1 MPAVARRGWLVIAL
15 TSTACPDGGAGEGTT
30 TAATASSTSGDP
42 SVSTTST
49 TTPVDVDSG
58 TTTAASTTA
67 ASTTEPG
74 TTTGEPVMPT
84 VLFPRTSI
92 LPEELAVIVND
103 DDPLSSQI
111 ADYYVAARAIPAA
124 NVVHVSLPLV
134 PELTPEQFEPI
145 LADVQAELPDGI
157 QALALTFTNPYR
169 VGCMSIT
176 SAFTFGYG
184 PCGGCIVTNASPY
197 YDSLSLRPFDDHGV
211 RPTMMLAA
219 TSLENAQALV
229 DRGVAS
235 DGTHP
240 AGTGYL
246 VRTTDPA
253 RSVRWRQ
260 MQAASGSWEGWDGLE
275 LLFIDNAAGGGS
287 DTVQAADDVV
297 FYFTGLADVPGI
309 ETNTYHPG
317 AIADHLTS
325 FGGQVPQSGQMSA
338 LRWLEVGAT
347 GSYGTVVEPC
357 NYPEKFP
364 HVGVAIA
371 NYFRG
376 QTLVEAYWKSVAWPG
391 EGLFIGEPLARPW
404 DGSMVEMVGDDLVI
418 TTNLLVP
425 GVLYDIDAADALD
438 GPWDNVL
445 TGMIPSTQTFEI
457 TLPDAER
464 AYYRLQPQP

>member
-1 MPAVARRGWLVIAL
+1 MARYGWLAIAL
-15 TSTACPDGGAGEGTT
+15 VLTACPDGGAGGGT
-30 TAATASSTSGDP
+30 TAASSGSSGDP
-42 SVSTTST
+42 S
-49 TTPVDVDSG
+49 
-58 TTTAASTTA
+58 
-67 ASTTEPG
+67 ASTTEVADAETG
-74 TTTGEPVMPT
+74 TTTDATTGTTAVVTTEPGSTTGAPVMPT

-103 DDPLSSQI
+103 DDPLSVEI
-111 ADYYVAARAIPAA
+111 ASYYVAARGIPPA
-124 NVVHVSLPLV
+124 NVVHVSLPLA
-134 PELTPEQFEPI
+134 PELTPAQLDPI
-145 LADVQAELPDGI
+145 RADVEAELPDGI
-157 QALALTFTNPYR
+157 QALALAFTNPYR
-169 VGCMSIT
+169 VDCMSIT

-184 PCGGCIVTNASPY
+184 PGWCGGCISTNPSPY
-197 YDSLSLRPFDDHGV
+197 HDSPSLRPFDDHGI
-211 RPTMMLAA
+211 RPAMMLAA
-219 TSLENAQALV
+219 SSLEDAQALV

-246 VRTTDPA
+246 VRTTDAA

-260 MQAASGSWEGWDGLE
+260 MMAASGSWSGWDGLG
-275 LLFIDNAAGGGS
+275 LLYIDNADGS
-287 DTVQAADDVV
+287 GSNQVEGADDVM

-309 ETNTYHPG
+309 ETNAYRAG

-325 FGGQVPQSGQMSA
+325 FGGQVPGSSQMSA
-338 LRWLEVGAT
+338 LRWLEAGAT

-364 HVGVAIA
+364 HVGIAIA

-404 DGSMVEMVGDDLVI
+404 DGSSYEMVGEDLVI
-418 TTNLLVP
+418 TTNLLTP
-425 GVLYDIDAADALD
+425 GVLYDIDAADGLD
-438 GPWDNVL
+438 GPWDHVL

-457 TLPDAER
+457 ALPGADR

>member
-1 MPAVARRGWLVIAL
+1 MVRRGWLLIAL
-15 TSTACPDGGAGEGTT
+15 ASTGCPNGGAGEGTT
-30 TAATASSTSGDP
+30 
-42 SVSTTST
+42 STTST
-49 TTPVDVDSG
+49 TGEPS
-58 TTTAASTTA
+58 TTTAAADDADTGSTTAAATSITETAA
-67 ASTTEPG
+67 ASTTETG
-74 TTTGEPVMPT
+74 ATTAAPVMPT

-103 DDPLSSQI
+103 DDPLSSPI
-111 ADYYVAARAIPAA
+111 AEYYVAARGLPAA

-145 LADVQAELPDGI
+145 FADVQAELPAGI
-157 QALALTFTNPYR
+157 QALALAFTNPYR

-176 SAFTFGYG
+176 SAFTFGSG
-184 PCGGCIVTNASPY
+184 SSCGGCIATNPSPY

-219 TSLENAQALV
+219 TSLENAEALV

-246 VRTTDPA
+246 VRTTDVA
-253 RSVRWRQ
+253 RSVRWPQ
-260 MQAASGSWEGWDGLE
+260 MQAASDGWEGWDGLE
-275 LLFIDNAAGGGS
+275 LLFIDNAGGGGS
-287 DTVQAADDVV
+287 DTVQTADDVV

-309 ETNTYHPG
+309 ETNTYRPG

-338 LRWLEVGAT
+338 LRWLEAGAT

-364 HVGVAIA
+364 HVGIAIA

-404 DGSMVEMVGDDLVI
+404 DGSTVELVGDDLVI
-418 TTNLLVP
+418 TTNLLAP
-425 GVLYDIDAADALD
+425 GVLYDIAAADAQD
-438 GPWDNVL
+438 GPWDHVL

-457 TLPDAER
+457 TLPNADR

>member
-1 MPAVARRGWLVIAL
+1 MSAVARRGWLVLAL
-15 TSTACPDGGAGEGTT
+15 ASTACPDGGAGEGTT
-30 TAATASSTSGDP
+30 TAAAATSTSGDP
-42 SVSTTST
+42 SASTTIHT
-49 TTPVDVDSG
+49 TAVDVDSG
-58 TTTAASTTA
+58 TTSAASTSA
-67 ASTTEPG
+67 ASTTEPS
-74 TTTGEPVMPT
+74 TTGEPVMPT

-111 ADYYVAARAIPAA
+111 ADYYVAARGIPAA

-134 PELTPEQFEPI
+134 AELTPEQFEPI
-145 LADVQAELPDGI
+145 HADVQAELPEGI

-184 PCGGCIVTNASPY
+184 PCGGCIVTNLSPY
-197 YDSLSLRPFDDHGV
+197 YDSPSLRPFDDHGV

-219 TSLENAQALV
+219 TSFENAQALV

-260 MQAASGSWEGWDGLE
+260 MQAASDGWEGWDGLE
-275 LLFIDNAAGGGS
+275 LLFVDNGAGGGS
-287 DTVQAADDVV
+287 DTIQAADDVV

-364 HVGVAIA
+364 HVGIAIA

-418 TTNLLVP
+418 TTNLLAP

-438 GPWDNVL
+438 GPWDHVL
-445 TGMIPSTQTFEI
+445 TGMIPSTRTFEI
-457 TLPDAER
+457 TLPDADR

>member
-1 MPAVARRGWLVIAL
+1 MARCGWLAIAL
-15 TSTACPDGGAGEGTT
+15 VLTACPDGGAGGGT
-30 TAATASSTSGDP
+30 TAASSGSSGDP
-42 SVSTTST
+42 S
-49 TTPVDVDSG
+49 
-58 TTTAASTTA
+58 
-67 ASTTEPG
+67 ASTTEVADAETG
-74 TTTGEPVMPT
+74 TTTDATTGTTAVVTTEPGSTTGAPVMPT

-103 DDPLSSQI
+103 DDPLSVEI
-111 ADYYVAARAIPAA
+111 ASYYVAARGIPPA
-124 NVVHVSLPLV
+124 NVVHVSLPLA
-134 PELTPEQFEPI
+134 PELTPAQLDPI
-145 LADVQAELPDGI
+145 RADVEAELPDGI
-157 QALALTFTNPYR
+157 QALALAFTNPYR
-169 VGCMSIT
+169 VDCMSIT

-184 PCGGCIVTNASPY
+184 PGWCGGCISTNPSPY
-197 YDSLSLRPFDDHGV
+197 HDSPSLRPFDDHGI
-211 RPTMMLAA
+211 RPAMMLAA
-219 TSLENAQALV
+219 SSLEDAQALV

-246 VRTTDPA
+246 VRTTDAA

-260 MQAASGSWEGWDGLE
+260 MMAASGSWSGWDGLG
-275 LLFIDNAAGGGS
+275 LLYIDNADGS
-287 DTVQAADDVV
+287 GSNQVEGADDVM

-309 ETNTYHPG
+309 ETNAYRAG

-325 FGGQVPQSGQMSA
+325 FGGQVPGSSQMSA
-338 LRWLEVGAT
+338 LRWLEAGAT

-364 HVGVAIA
+364 HVGIAIA

-404 DGSMVEMVGDDLVI
+404 DGSSYEMVGEDLVI
-418 TTNLLVP
+418 TTNLLTP
-425 GVLYDIDAADALD
+425 GVLYDIDAADGLD
-438 GPWDNVL
+438 GPWDHVL

-457 TLPDAER
+457 ALPGADR